1 MHRAPLE
8 SRGSAL
14 VFALLRWAFSLS
26 DPGLMSRIV
35 NAKHGLQAEGSSMPA
50 MVSVVAGGV
59 LRSTRAASPTSA
71 ITCSEPRSTGA
82 TMLSTGLARADSDSA
97 APDLKRST
105 SQPPCPR

>member
-26 DPGLMSRIV
+26 DPGLMSSIV
-35 NAKHGLQAEGSSMPA
+35 NAKHGLQAEGSTMPA
-50 MVSVVAGGV
+50 MASVVAGGV
-59 LRSTRAASPTSA
+59 LRSTRAASATSA
-71 ITCSEPRSTGA
+71 ITCIEARSSGA
-82 TMLSTGLARADSDSA
+82 TMLSTALACADSDSA

-105 SQPPCPR
+105 PQALCLR